1 MIIDAKAKLGVLLK
15 TYPFLLDFLTSW
27 SPNFEKLRNPLLR
40 NTVGKIA
47 SLEQVAAMGEV
58 PVDALLAAIGEEI
71 RRVTGDDVRVEL
83 DGGRVPAPAF
93 ADRAARKEVLKDI
106 IRDLHYGGDVE
117 ALRKR
122 FAELVR
128 DVSGGE
134 IAAMEQELMAEGLP
148 LEEVKKLCDVHVQ
161 VFKDSLEEHPESA
174 FVPGHPL
181 HTLAAENRELERLV
195 ARTREALAP
204 LRDEAGV
211 RAWAAERAKLAPLV
225 QALFEVEKHYLK
237 KENQLFPR
245 LEEKG
250 KSGPSKVMWAVHDD
264 IRAHLKDFR
273 RALDL
278 GDRAIVARTGTW
290 VLQEIADMIYKE
302 DKILFPMS
310 LEILD
315 ERDWVR
321 VKEGEE
327 EIGYAWIAPAGAWAP
342 GAPSVGVHDI
352 PPAVTA
358 GDARLALDT
367 GTLSAEQVNLL
378 LTHLPVDISFVDE
391 NDTVVYYSATRDRIF
406 PRTPGVIGRKV
417 QNCHPPK
424 SLDTV
429 TQVLAA
435 FRDGSRDIA
444 EFWIEMNGKFIHIRY
459 FALRDG
465 EGKYRGALEVSQD
478 VTGIRALRGE
488 KRLLDWDPPGLDV

>member
-1 MIIDAKAKLGVLLK
+1 MTSDAKTNKKEILK
-15 TYPFLLDFLTSW
+15 
-27 SPNFEKLRNPLLR
+27 
-40 NTVGKIA
+40 G
-47 SLEQVAAMGEV
+47 
-58 PVDALLAAIGEEI
+58 
-71 RRVTGDDVRVEL
+71 
-83 DGGRVPAPAF
+83 
-93 ADRAARKEVLKDI
+93 I
-106 IRDLHYGGDVE
+106 IRDLHRGGDVE
-117 ALRKR
+117 ELRKR

-128 DVSGGE
+128 GVSGGE
-134 IAAMEQELMAEGLP
+134 IAAMEQELISEGLP
-148 LEEVKKLCDVHVQ
+148 EEEIKKLCDVHVR
-161 VFKDSLEEHPESA
+161 VFKDSLEEQPASGYI
-174 FVPGHPL
+174 PGHPL

-204 LRDEAGV
+204 LRDEAGE

-315 ERDWVR
+315 ERDWAR

-327 EIGYAWIAPAGAWAP
+327 EVGYAWIAPAGAWAP
-342 GAPSVGVHDI
+342 GAPPKGVD
-352 PPAVTA
+352 A
-358 GDARLALDT
+358 GANAAAEYRLALDT
-367 GTLSAEQVNLL
+367 GVLSAEQVNLL
-378 LTHLPVDISFVDE
+378 LTSLPVDISFVDE
-391 NDTVVYYSATRDRIF
+391 NDTVVFYSATRDRIF

-429 TQVLAA
+429 TQILAA
-435 FRDGSRDIA
+435 FRDGSRDVA

-459 FALRDG
+459 FAMRDG
-465 EGKYRGALEVSQD
+465 GGKYRGALEVSQD

-488 KRLLDWDPPGLDV
+488 KRLLDWDPTGPDV

>member
-1 MIIDAKAKLGVLLK
+1 MTIDAKTNKK
-15 TYPFLLDFLTSW
+15 
-27 SPNFEKLRNPLLR
+27 
-40 NTVGKIA
+40 
-47 SLEQVAAMGEV
+47 
-58 PVDALLAAIGEEI
+58 EI
-71 RRVTGDDVRVEL
+71 
-83 DGGRVPAPAF
+83 
-93 ADRAARKEVLKDI
+93 LKDI
-106 IRDLHYGGDVE
+106 IRELHRGGDVE
-117 ALRKR
+117 ELRKR

-128 DVSGGE
+128 NVTGGE
-134 IAAMEQELMAEGLP
+134 IAAMEQELISEGLP
-148 LEEVKKLCDVHVQ
+148 EEEIKKLCDVHVR
-161 VFKDSLEEHPESA
+161 VVEDSLEKQPA
-174 FVPGHPL
+174 PGYVPGHPL

-195 ARTREALAP
+195 ARTREALAS
-204 LRDEAGV
+204 LRDEAGE
-211 RAWAAERAKLAPLV
+211 RAWAAERAKLVPLV

-278 GDRAIVARTGTW
+278 GDRAIVAKTGTW
-290 VLQEIADMIYKE
+290 VLKEIVDMIYKE

-310 LEILD
+310 LEMLD
-315 ERDWVR
+315 ERDWAR

-327 EIGYAWIAPAGAWAP
+327 EVGYAWIAPAGAWVP
-342 GAPSVGVHDI
+342 GAPSVGVQEI

-358 GDARLALDT
+358 SNARLALDT

-378 LTHLPVDISFVDE
+378 LKHLPVDISFVDE
-391 NDTVVYYSATRDRIF
+391 NDTVVYYSATRERIF

-424 SLDTV
+424 SLDV
-429 TQVLAA
+429 VNQILAA
-435 FRDGSRDIA
+435 FRDGSRDVA
-444 EFWIEMNGKFIHIRY
+444 EFWIESGGKFIHISY

-465 EGKYRGALEVSQD
+465 GGKYCGSLEVSQD
-478 VTGIRALRGE
+478 ATGIRALHGE

>member
-1 MIIDAKAKLGVLLK
+1 MIIDAKTKLDGLLK
-15 TYPFLLDFLTSW
+15 TYPFLLEFLAGW
-27 SPNFEKLRNPLLR
+27 SSKFEKLRNPLLR
-40 NTVGKIA
+40 NTVGRLA
-47 SLEQVAAMGEV
+47 SLDQVAAMGDV
-58 PVDALLAAIGEEI
+58 PADKLIAAIGQEI
-71 RRVTGDDVRVEL
+71 RRVTGESVPTEA
-83 DGGRVPAPAF
+83 GGVPGPALAF
-93 ADRAARKEVLKDI
+93 ADRTARKEVLKDI
-106 IRDLHYGGDVE
+106 IRDLHRGGDVD

-148 LEEVKKLCDVHVQ
+148 EEEIKKLCDVHVQ
-161 VFKDSLEEHPESA
+161 VFKDSLEEQPASGY
-174 FVPGHPL
+174 VPGHPL
-181 HTLAAENRELERLV
+181 HTLAAENRELEKIV
-195 ARTREALAP
+195 ARTRDVLALFREEAGDRAWPADKAKLTSLSDALA
-204 LRDEAGV
+204 
-211 RAWAAERAKLAPLV
+211 
-225 QALFEVEKHYLK
+225 EVEKHYLK

-273 RALDL
+273 RALEL
-278 GDRAIVARTGTW
+278 GDRTLVAKTGTW
-290 VLQEIADMIYKE
+290 VLQEISDMIYKE
-302 DKILFPMS
+302 EKILFPMS

-321 VKEGEE
+321 VKKGEE
-327 EIGYAWIAPAGAWAP
+327 EVGYAWVTPGLDWAPAASLDGDGAA
-342 GAPSVGVHDI
+342 AK
-352 PPAVTA
+352 TA
-358 GDARLALDT
+358 DGSRLALDT
-367 GTLSAEQVNLL
+367 GALSAEQVNLL

-391 NDTVVYYSATRDRIF
+391 NDTVVFYSATRERIF

-424 SLDTV
+424 SLDV
-429 TQVLAA
+429 VSQILDA
-435 FRDGSRDIA
+435 FRAGRRDVA
-444 EFWIEMNGKFIHIRY
+444 EFWMESRGRFIHIRY

-465 EGKYRGALEVSQD
+465 GGKYRGSLEVSQD

-488 KRLLDWDPPGLDV
+488 KRLLDWDPRGLDV

>member
-1 MIIDAKAKLGVLLK
+1 MIIDAKTKLDGLLK
-15 TYPFLLDFLTSW
+15 TYPFLLEFLASW
-27 SPNFEKLRNPLLR
+27 SSKFEKLRNPLLR

-47 SLEQVAAMGEV
+47 SLDQVAAMGDV
-58 PVDALLAAIGEEI
+58 PIDKLIAAIGQEI
-71 RRVTGDDVRVEL
+71 RRVTGESVPTEAG
-83 DGGRVPAPAF
+83 GGRGPAPAF
-93 ADRAARKEVLKDI
+93 ADREARKEVLKDI
-106 IRDLHYGGDVE
+106 IRDLHAGGDVD

-148 LEEVKKLCDVHVQ
+148 EEEVKKLCDVHVQ

-195 ARTREALAP
+195 ARTRSVLDRLREEGREKAWPADRAELAS
-204 LRDEAGV
+204 
-211 RAWAAERAKLAPLV
+211 LV
-225 QALFEVEKHYLK
+225 DALFEVEKHYLK

-278 GDRAIVARTGTW
+278 GDRAIVAKTGTW

-302 DKILFPMS
+302 EKILFPMS

-321 VKEGEE
+321 VKEGEAE
-327 EIGYAWIAPAGAWAP
+327 VGYAWIAPAGAWAP
-342 GAPSVGVHDI
+342 VAPPEGGEAAAKAADGI
-352 PPAVTA
+352 
-358 GDARLALDT
+358 RLALDT
-367 GTLSAEQVNLL
+367 GVLSAEQVNLL
-378 LTHLPVDISFVDE
+378 LTSLPMDISFVDE
-391 NDTVVYYSATRDRIF
+391 NDTVVYYSATRERIF

-424 SLDTV
+424 SLDVV
-429 TQVLAA
+429 TQILDA
-435 FRDGSRDIA
+435 FRDGSRDVA
-444 EFWIEMNGKFIHIRY
+444 EFWIKSGGKFIHIRY

-465 EGKYRGALEVSQD
+465 GGKYHGSLEVSQD